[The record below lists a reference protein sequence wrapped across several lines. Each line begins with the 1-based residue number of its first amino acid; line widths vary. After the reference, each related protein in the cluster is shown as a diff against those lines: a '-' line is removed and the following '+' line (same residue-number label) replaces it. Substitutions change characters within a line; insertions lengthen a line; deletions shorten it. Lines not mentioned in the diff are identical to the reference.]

1 MSTGIT
7 VKFSNEYKATL
18 CQLIDEEFKKQLLQ
32 GKRKY
37 GLSVGFVFLTVDALE
52 LLARWASGNSPTRQ
66 NILKNKI

>member
-1 MSTGIT
+1 MVCDDGDSLLD
-7 VKFSNEYKATL
+7 VLLFPL
-18 CQLIDEEFKKQLLQ
+18 QLVVVV
-32 GKRKY
+32 